1 MPPEILQ
8 PEPAQELLDAVRLAL
23 VSGVG
28 PRTWQTLIERFGTPR
43 AVLDAPPSMLREV
56 SGIGP
61 KLSQAIAAARESVD
75 AEEEIAH
82 CAANGV
88 EILTRASPAY
98 PAPLAT
104 IPDPPAVLFVQGT
117 IAPSDSLAVAIVGS
131 RHGTHYGVSQA
142 EKLAGALARA
152 GLTIVSGLA
161 RGIDAAAHRG
171 ALAAGGRTLAV
182 LGSGVLNIYPPEHV
196 ELARQV
202 RNRGALISESPPR
215 AAPLSGAFPQR
226 NRILSGLAMG
236 VVVVEASS
244 RSGALITA
252 RHAMEQGREVF
263 AVPGRIDN
271 RNSQGCHRLIRDGAK
286 LVESADDVYRRLA
299 GHLAWKK
306 LRELESALAR
316 QGVRLA
322 QFDAE
327 NFGGNLVALYD
338 EVKQR
343 QLL

>member
-1 MPPEILQ
+1 
-8 PEPAQELLDAVRLAL
+8 
-23 VSGVG
+23 
-28 PRTWQTLIERFGTPR
+28 
-43 AVLDAPPSMLREV
+43 MLREI

-61 KLSQAIAAARESVD
+61 KLSQAIAAARKSVD

-82 CAANGV
+82 CAQHGV
-88 EILTRASPAY
+88 DILTRASPAY

-104 IPDPPAVLFVQGT
+104 IPDPPAVLFVQGRIEPT
-117 IAPSDSLAVAIVGS
+117 DSLGIAIVGS

-152 GLTIVSGLA
+152 GLTIISGLA

-171 ALAAGGRTLAV
+171 ALTAGGRTLAV
-182 LGSGVLNIYPPEHV
+182 LGSGVLNIYPPEHQ

-202 RNRGALISESPPR
+202 RAHGAVISESHPR
-215 AAPLSGAFPQR
+215 AAPISGAFPQR

-263 AVPGRIDN
+263 AVPGRVDN

-286 LVESADDVYRRLA
+286 LVESADDILEELGPMVSPAPAQDGQTVHHPAELLLNEVERQILAAIDLDPISIDRIIESTRLPAQQVLATISVLEMRRLI
-299 GHLAWKK
+299 
-306 LRELESALAR
+306 RRVS
-316 QGVRLA
+316 
-322 QFDAE
+322 
-327 NFGGNLVALYD
+327 GNLVA
-338 EVKQR
+338 R
-343 QLL
+343 P